1 MIAIISIIT
10 YILIVISTILF
21 IKFYNRRKLKRMS
34 KKEKKEFNENLIEYS
49 IIFPLILLYLIID
62 SILKIASYVFDLFR
76 KKHDK

>member
-21 IKFYNRRKLKRMS
+21 IKFYNRRKLKIMS

-62 SILKIASYVFDLFR
+62 SILKIGSYVFDLFR

>member
-34 KKEKKEFNENLIEYS
+34 KTEKKEFNENLIEYS

-62 SILKIASYVFDLFR
+62 SILKIGSYVFDLFR

>member
-49 IIFPLILLYLIID
+49 IIFPLMLLYLIID
-62 SILKIASYVFDLFR
+62 SILKIGSYVFDLFH

>member
-10 YILIVISTILF
+10 YILIVISTI
-21 IKFYNRRKLKRMS
+21 FYNRRKLKRMS
-34 KKEKKEFNENLIEYS
+34 KTEKKEFNENLIEYS

-62 SILKIASYVFDLFR
+62 SILKIGSYVFDLFR

>member
-34 KKEKKEFNENLIEYS
+34 KTEKKEFNENLIEYS

-62 SILKIASYVFDLFR
+62 SNLKIGSYVFDLFR